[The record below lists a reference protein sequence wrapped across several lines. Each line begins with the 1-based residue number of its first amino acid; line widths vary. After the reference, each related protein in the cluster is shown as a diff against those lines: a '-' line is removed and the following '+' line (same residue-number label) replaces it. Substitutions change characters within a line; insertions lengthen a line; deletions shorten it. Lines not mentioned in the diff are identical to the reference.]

1 MRTVLLAGA
10 TGLIGIEL
18 LGRLLR
24 DEAFD
29 GRVVA
34 PTRRAIGVS
43 HPKLVNPVLDAMTLG
58 DLGLLNVLA
67 NDGVDHVDTYA
78 CCLGTTLAKAGSRVV
93 FQSID
98 HGLVLRW
105 ARVARTRGA
114 RQVLLVSS
122 VGADPN
128 SRSFY
133 LRVKGEVE
141 RDLAKLGFPRIDV
154 LRPGQLLGERGE
166 SRPVERIAQAAAR
179 LYSPWLKGS
188 LSRYR
193 GIDAG
198 TVAEAMAQ
206 LIRENGVAG
215 DRIHHHDEM
224 QALAARAPAH
234 GDSKPSA

>member
-34 PTRRAIGVS
+34 PTRRAIGLS

-67 NDGVDHVDTYA
+67 NDGVDHIDTYA

-198 TVAEAMAQ
+198 IVAEAMAQ

-224 QALAARAPAH
+224 QALAAQAPAH

>member
-24 DEAFD
+24 DETFD

-34 PTRRAIGVS
+34 PTRRAIGLS
-43 HPKLVNPVLDAMTLG
+43 HPKLVNPVVDAQTLS
-58 DLGLLNVLA
+58 DTALVNLLTKA
-67 NDGVDHVDTYA
+67 GIDTIDTYA
-78 CCLGTTLAKAGSRVV
+78 CCLGSTLRKAGSRAV
-93 FQSID
+93 FQSVD

-105 ARVARTRGA
+105 ARVARALRA
-114 RQVLLVSS
+114 RHVLLVSS
-122 VGADPN
+122 VGADPH

-133 LRVKGEVE
+133 LRVKGKAEDELCGV
-141 RDLAKLGFPRIDV
+141 GFPRVDV
-154 LRPGQLLGERGE
+154 LRPGQLLGERDE
-166 SRPVERIAQAAAR
+166 SRPLERLAQAAAHI
-179 LYSPWLKGS
+179 YNPWLKGRW
-188 LSRYR
+188 SRYR

-206 LIRENGVAG
+206 LIGENGAAG

-224 QALAARAPAH
+224 QALAATR
-234 GDSKPSA
+234 

>member
-24 DEAFD
+24 DETFE

-43 HPKLVNPVLDAMTLG
+43 HPKLVNPVVDALSLD
-58 DLGLLNVLA
+58 DLGLLHVLA
-67 NDGVDHVDTYA
+67 NDGVDYVDAYA
-78 CCLGTTLAKAGSRVV
+78 CCLGTTLAQAGSRDV
-93 FQSID
+93 FQSVD

-114 RQVLLVSS
+114 RQALLVSS
-122 VGADPN
+122 VGADAH
-128 SRSFY
+128 SRTFY

-141 RDLAKLGFPRIDV
+141 RDLAQLGFPRID
-154 LRPGQLLGERGE
+154 LMRPGQLLGNRSE

-179 LYSPWLKGS
+179 LYSPWLKGG

-193 GIDAG
+193 GIEAG
-198 TVAEAMAQ
+198 IVAAAMAQ
-206 LIRENGVAG
+206 LIHENGAAG

-224 QALAARAPAH
+224 QLLAATR
-234 GDSKPSA
+234 

>member
-34 PTRRAIGVS
+34 PTRQTIGLS
-43 HPKLVNPVLDAMTLG
+43 HPKLVNPVMDALALNDLQVLDALSE
-58 DLGLLNVLA
+58 A
-67 NDGVDHVDTYA
+67 GVAEIDTFA
-78 CCLGTTLAKAGSRVV
+78 CCLGSTIQKAGSRAAFDAV
-93 FQSID
+93 D
-98 HGLVLRW
+98 RGLVLRW

-122 VGADPN
+122 VGADAKAF
-128 SRSFY
+128 SFY

-141 RDLAKLGFPRIDV
+141 RDLGHLGYPRVDV
-154 LRPGQLLGERGE
+154 LRPGQLLGDRAE
-166 SRPVERIAQAAAR
+166 SRPLEHIAQRAAHV
-179 LYSPWLKGS
+179 YSPWLKGW

-193 GIDAG
+193 GIEAG

-224 QALAARAPAH
+224 QQLAASR
-234 GDSKPSA
+234 